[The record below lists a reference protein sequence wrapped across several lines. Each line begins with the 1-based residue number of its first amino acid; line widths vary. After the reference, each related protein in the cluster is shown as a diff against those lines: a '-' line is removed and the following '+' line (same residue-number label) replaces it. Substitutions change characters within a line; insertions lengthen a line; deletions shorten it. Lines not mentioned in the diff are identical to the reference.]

1 MLTDFVGR
9 IVDCVRHRGG
19 WISRWAWPTTG
30 AALAC
35 LAVVAVFR
43 MESSTPNYDPQ
54 YIRVL
59 VERTVRFG
67 GSYYSNGIHNKGPLE
82 PFVYEIAARIGGR
95 DGMWLVVAIFAL
107 LAALAVGWAVFVATG
122 RAGGTAPIAVT
133 MATVSVAHLT
143 LSEAD
148 YAGVLYARNITVALL
163 ALAFCLAASDNAWTS
178 RRRRVGSVAILSVA
192 IGLAV
197 QTLFTACFT
206 AGPVLLWAMWRRRR
220 QRVDG
225 FAAWALMP
233 GLAAAAFM
241 SAPVYYRIFRP
252 WRDFADGWWV
262 YARFMSEGTG
272 RSLGSQIGLGWDNI
286 VEYYHQRPVLFIVIQ
301 LWVVVTAIRWRRLSG
316 EARGLRVLVG
326 SWFLGGWI
334 EMVLSQR
341 YSSHYYSIVAVPT
354 LLMIGQ
360 LVGEASASARQL
372 FDRSAGS
379 RLLPI
384 VGALIAVQIG
394 GPVPFSEGLSA
405 AATIRSVDQF
415 ESRREVGIDGRV
427 RLVRATLDLVSKQS
441 DPLLMWT
448 SYPWPYL
455 NLQRVSA
462 TRYIWKSFLLGEIYL
477 GNSGPE
483 YVLPGTWDRFQAD
496 LNQTDPTAY
505 VVESVNPVVAGT
517 PFEEVVATQFTT
529 VFTDDVITLA
539 FRNDLAE
546 WLLEPPNR
554 PAPFVSAAA
563 GPGVT
568 ELMIG
573 SCARF
578 DGQLDVGGKESLNSF
593 EFGDMTEPD
602 RPSIAVAQTA
612 GGSLSIASV
621 VPGFTGHA
629 VTAHISGEST
639 GWTLVVGARAA
650 VLVIGDAVVGAVELA
665 QSGPV
670 TLVDGWADAGLI
682 VETKSNSESL
692 DGC

>member
-1 MLTDFVGR
+1 M
-9 IVDCVRHRGG
+9 
-19 WISRWAWPTTG
+19 TG

-59 VERTVRFG
+59 VERTMRFG

-82 PFVYEIAARIGGR
+82 PFVYEVAARIGGR
-95 DGMWLVVAIFAL
+95 DGTWFVVAIFTL
-107 LAALAVGWAVFVATG
+107 LAALAVGWAVFVVTD
-122 RAGGTAPIAVT
+122 RAGGPVSIAVT

-143 LSEAD
+143 VSEAD
-148 YAGVLYARNITVALL
+148 YAGVLYARNLTVALL
-163 ALAFCLAASDNAWTS
+163 SLAFCIAASDVAWTS
-178 RRRRVGSVAILSVA
+178 RRRRIASIVILGGA

-197 QTLFTACFT
+197 QTLFTACLT
-206 AGPVLLWAMWRRRR
+206 AGPVLVWAMWRHRR

-225 FAAWALMP
+225 LAAWVLMP
-233 GLAAAAFM
+233 GVAAAAFI
-241 SAPVYYRIFRP
+241 SAPVYYRIFGP

-262 YARFMSEGTG
+262 YARFMSDGTG

-286 VEYYHQRPVLFIVIQ
+286 VEYYHQRPELFIVIQ
-301 LWVVVTAIRWRRLSG
+301 LWVIVTAVRWKRLSG

-326 SWFLGGWI
+326 AWFVGGWI
-334 EMVLSQR
+334 EMLLSQR

-354 LLMIGQ
+354 MLMMGLLAGEISG
-360 LVGEASASARQL
+360 LVRQL
-372 FDRSAGS
+372 LDRSAVA

-415 ESRREVGIDGRV
+415 GARREAGIDGRV
-427 RLVRATLDLVSKQS
+427 RMVRATLDLVSKQN

-483 YVLPGTWDRFQAD
+483 YVLPGTWDRFRAD
-496 LNQTDPTAY
+496 LAQTDPTAY
-505 VVESVNPVVAGT
+505 VVESVNPVVSGT
-517 PFEEVVATQFTT
+517 PFEEVVATRFTT

-539 FRNDLAE
+539 LRNDLAR
-546 WLLEPPNR
+546 WLLGAPDG
-554 PAPFVSAAA
+554 PAPFVSTAA

-568 ELMIG
+568 ELVIG
-573 SCARF
+573 SCRRF
-578 DGQLDVGGKESLNSF
+578 DGQLAVGETASVSSF
-593 EFGDMTEPD
+593 EFGDMTETG
-602 RPSIAVAQTA
+602 RSSIAVSQTA
-612 GGSLSIASV
+612 DGTLSVASV
-621 VPGFTGHA
+621 VPGLAGHA
-629 VTAHISGEST
+629 VTAHVSDEST
-639 GWTLVVGARAA
+639 DWTLVVGARAA
-650 VLVIGDAVVGAVELA
+650 ALVIGEAVVGAVELA

-670 TLVDGWADAGLI
+670 TLLNERADAGLT
-682 VETKSNSESL
+682 VETRSKAESL
-692 DGC
+692 EGCAVD